1 MNTRLSLKSELCLVV
16 VLIEQR
22 PLLKRGV
29 AQFAG
34 ECLLIAVLGPER
46 DLPDGNVRG
55 VWMTGP
61 DVILHTGQLPLPEV
75 SKCKSYPYL

>member
-1 MNTRLSLKSELCLVV
+1 MSLKSELCLVV

-29 AQFAG
+29 TQFAG

-55 VWMTGP
+55 VRMTCL
-61 DVILHTGQLPLPEV
+61 DMILDTSQLPLP
-75 SKCKSYPYL
+75 